1 MPISI
6 MSTATVI
13 IKYSFK
19 VRETEDV
26 FSLFCSIE
34 ILLICMNPDMQ
45 HLIIRPVLLPDKRI
59 SLTG

>member
-1 MPISI
+1 
-6 MSTATVI
+6 MSMIRTASVI
-13 IKYSFK
+13 TLYSFK
-19 VRETEDV
+19 VWETEDV
-26 FSLFCSIE
+26 FSLFCSIK